1 MAVLLRKSIITN
13 LRRISSLSG
22 RVPYRGD
29 AVLITTEPEI
39 SHIEDERC
47 ASGPEFDQKLISY
60 LESLSLFRF
69 DSEQAVAQLKNA
81 VKKASVLREV
91 DRVDVEMMYTVW
103 EEQDCPLQVDIPEEP
118 LTVKQVL
125 SNAAR
130 VQDDYFISPPGNVP
144 LEEAATLDFDLINQ
158 WDRIGVPVAPI
169 PKERKVDTS

>member
-1 MAVLLRKSIITN
+1 
-13 LRRISSLSG
+13 
-22 RVPYRGD
+22 
-29 AVLITTEPEI
+29 
-39 SHIEDERC
+39 
-47 ASGPEFDQKLISY
+47 
-60 LESLSLFRF
+60 
-69 DSEQAVAQLKNA
+69 
-81 VKKASVLREV
+81 
-91 DRVDVEMMYTVW
+91 DVEMMYTVW